1 MGDKWSS
8 MKKRLSD
15 LIKPLGI
22 AFLIALPIFTACAGV
37 EPGAIDDPGQA
48 LDAPTEPESADETY
62 SEGLQYPE
70 EQDNQD

>member
-1 MGDKWSS
+1 
-8 MKKRLSD
+8 MKNRLSD

-22 AFLIALPIFTACAGV
+22 AVLIALPIFTACAGV
-37 EPGAIDDPGQA
+37 EPGTINDPGQA